1 MDFLLVYR
9 DPLFG
14 LLVFFGLIF
23 IISFFSYSW
32 SVVKFRRQK
41 DSIEEYFK
49 RFEHS
54 DTFRRLPEKLGS
66 RQMLLRLA
74 ESYAKEGDYEEAISI
89 YLELKDQSEDL
100 EQKLEILEKL
110 ADLYKRGGF
119 LQRSK
124 EVYEEILRYKPRS
137 VRVLEKLMVVDEKM
151 GLMEEAMEVVGILEE
166 LEKSTPKTEHL
177 KAKYAIAKGDTPKL
191 IAIYKNNNDFVRIV
205 FEYLF
210 RTDPERAWR
219 ELEPQD
225 YEAIIDILWQLPKEV
240 ARFDHPF
247 LRELY
252 SAKGYIQQATTSEIF
267 ELDIVLHYPKATL
280 DFEYLCKK
288 CKNLFPFPFTMCP
301 QCGCVRS
308 PQVELVLA
316 KKGDYETGDSFQ

>member
-1 MDFLLVYR
+1 MDFLLAYR

-32 SVVKFRRQK
+32 SLVKFRRQK
-41 DSIEEYFK
+41 DSVEEFFK
-49 RFEHS
+49 RFEYS
-54 DTFRRLPEKLGS
+54 DAFGKLPKTLEARDILK
-66 RQMLLRLA
+66 QLA
-74 ESYAKEGDYEEAISI
+74 QSFAKEGKYEEAITI
-89 YLELKDQSEDL
+89 YQQLKDQSDIQER
-100 EQKLEILEKL
+100 LEILEIL
-110 ADLYKRGGF
+110 GDIYKKGGF

-124 EVYEEILRYKPRS
+124 EIYEEILRYKPRS
-137 VRVLEKLMVVDEKM
+137 PEILEKLMVVDEKM
-151 GLMEEAMEVVGILEE
+151 GLMDEAMEVASILEE
-166 LEKSTPKTEHL
+166 LGSTTPKTLHL
-177 KAKYAIAKGDTPKL
+177 RAQHYIATGQTELL
-191 IAIYKNNNDFVRIV
+191 IDIYKKNSDFVRIV

-210 RTDPERAWR
+210 HIDPDRAWR
-219 ELEPQD
+219 ELNPKD
-225 YEAIIDILWQLPKEV
+225 YEAIIDILWQLPKE
-240 ARFDHPF
+240 AAKFDHPF

-252 SAKGYIQQATTSEIF
+252 SAKGYIQKATTSAIF
-267 ELDIVLHYPKATL
+267 ELDILLHYPKATL

-288 CKNLFPFPFTMCP
+288 CKNIFPFPFTMCP

>member
-1 MDFLLVYR
+1 MDFLLAYR

-14 LLVFFGLIF
+14 LLVFFGLVF

-32 SVVKFRRQK
+32 SLLRFRRQK

-54 DTFRRLPEKLGS
+54 DTFRRLPKQLGS

-74 ESYAKEGDYEEAISI
+74 ESYAKEGDYEEAIAI
-89 YLELKDQSEDL
+89 YLELKDQSDL
-100 EQKLEILEKL
+100 EQKLQILEKL

-124 EVYEEILRYKPRS
+124 EVYEEILRYKPRN
-137 VRVLEKLMVVDEKM
+137 VKVLEKLMVVDEKM
-151 GLMEEAMEVVGILEE
+151 GLMDEAMEVVQILEE
-166 LEKSTPKTEHL
+166 LENTTPKTEHL
-177 KAKYAIAKGDTPKL
+177 KAKYAIAKGDVQTL
-191 IAIYKNNNDFVRIV
+191 IAIYKKNNDFVRIV

-210 RTDPERAWR
+210 RIDPDRAWR
-219 ELEPQD
+219 ELDAKD
-225 YEAIIDILWQLPKEV
+225 YEAIIDILWQLPKEA

-247 LRELY
+247 LQELY
-252 SAKGYIQQATTSEIF
+252 SAKGYIQKATTSKIF
-267 ELDIVLHYPKATL
+267 ELDIILHYPKATL

-288 CKNLFPFPFTMCP
+288 CKNIFPFPFTMCP